1 MLIKYFYPNKD
12 DKIEFTRKEL
22 EKLINDVY
30 EEGRTEGTKVW
41 IGNPTITT
49 PYYPPIIYNEKPFD
63 TTPYIY
69 CTDTNSIGATTLETV
84 NGIIGNYQGE
94 QINVIGN
101 NK

>member
-12 DKIEFTRKEL
+12 DKIEFTRQEL

-30 EEGRTEGTKVW
+30 EEGRMEGTKVW

-49 PYYPPIIYNEKPFD
+49 LYYPPIIYNEKPID

-69 CTDTNSIGATTLETV
+69 CTDTNPIGNTVIETSDH
-84 NGIIGNYQGE
+84 IIGEYQGD
-94 QINVIGN
+94 
-101 NK
+101 K